1 MQHASDDTAAVRR
14 GHAAVDAAAALRRA
28 IVDGE
33 LQPGARLVE
42 SRVANELGVSR
53 NTLREAFRALAHE
66 GLVVHEANRGARVP
80 LPTPASVRDVYRVR
94 RAVELQT
101 LREADAAHP
110 AIHAMRAAV
119 AAGEAARDAHDWR
132 AMGSADL
139 DFHRA
144 IVALA
149 DSPRMTALLES
160 VLGELRLA
168 FGAVDDLEALHSP
181 FLADNAAIATALS
194 HDGPAAAAALLEP
207 YLARSERMVLD
218 AQAARERA
226 ADPMTAASVEA

>member
-1 MQHASDDTAAVRR
+1 MQHPLDPPSPPRR
-14 GHAAVDAAAALRRA
+14 GHAASDAATALRRR

-33 LQPGARLVE
+33 LLPGARLVE
-42 SRVANELGVSR
+42 GRLADELGVSR
-53 NTLREAFRALAHE
+53 NTLREAFRALAGE
-66 GLVVHEANRGARVP
+66 GLVAHAANRGARVP
-80 LPTPASVRDVYRVR
+80 LPTAASVRDVYRVR

-101 LREADAAHP
+101 LREADANHRAV
-110 AIHAMRAAV
+110 ASMRRAV
-119 AAGEAARDAHDWR
+119 AAGEAALAADDAR

-168 FGAVDDLEALHSP
+168 FGAVDDLGALHGA
-181 FLADNAAIATALS
+181 FLADNAAIVAALAA
-194 HDGPAAAAALLEP
+194 DGPAAATALLER

-218 AQAARERA
+218 AHAARARA
-226 ADPMTAASVEA
+226 DEPTPADTVEA